1 MGFFNDIINQ
11 LLNEGHTV
19 DIACNEVESN
29 RLDFYRQLNCNIY
42 KISTSRSPF
51 SFGNFKAVKQL
62 KKIVNENNYDV
73 VHCHTP
79 IASFCTRLVCKK
91 ARKKGTKVIYTAHGF
106 HFYKGSSKLSWLIF
120 YPIEKYLSKFTDILV
135 TINNEDY
142 NLALKKFKS
151 KQIVYLKG
159 VGIDIDKINQVNVN
173 REEKKRQLNID
184 LNSKVIISV
193 GELNSNKNHQVVI
206 KALSKIEDKNI
217 HYIIAGEGDN
227 YEYLKQLSNDLG
239 LSDRVHLLG
248 YRKDVVELLKI
259 CDIFC
264 LPSYR
269 EGLSVALMEAMAS
282 NLPCLVSNIRGNC
295 DLIDENG
302 GRLFNPNSES
312 DCYEKLKGIL
322 NCNLQD
328 MAKYN
333 ANKIK
338 DFSMQE
344 VLPKTK
350 KLYEKE

>member
-79 IASFCTRLVCKK
+79 IASFCARLACKK

-120 YPIEKYLSKFTDILV
+120 YPIEKYLSKFTDVLV

-173 REEKKRQLNID
+173 REEKKGQLNID

-217 HYIIAGEGDN
+217 IVFFYFFKVIVFNTCWCYILII
-227 YEYLKQLSNDLG
+227 S
-239 LSDRVHLLG
+239 S
-248 YRKDVVELLKI
+248 
-259 CDIFC
+259 IF
-264 LPSYR
+264 
-269 EGLSVALMEAMAS
+269 VFI
-282 NLPCLVSNIRGNC
+282 VQIT
-295 DLIDENG
+295 
-302 GRLFNPNSES
+302 FNFTW
-312 DCYEKLKGIL
+312 L
-322 NCNLQD
+322 N
-328 MAKYN
+328 
-333 ANKIK
+333 
-338 DFSMQE
+338 
-344 VLPKTK
+344 T
-350 KLYEKE
+350 